1 MTTTSLD
8 NDAVDKRL
16 TDLEVKSS
24 FSEDLLDH
32 LNQVIVRQQQ
42 DIDWLV
48 GQVRQLRAQMPDSG
62 TLGASAPEV
71 DLPPHY

>member
-8 NDAVDKRL
+8 NDSVDKRL

-24 FSEDLLDH
+24 FGEDMLDH

-62 TLGASAPEV
+62 TLGASAPGA